1 MEENLKQFNE
11 AGASEIIRIAIFGP
25 ESTGKTTLAK
35 QLADYYQ
42 TVWVPEFARDYLQE
56 KLNSGRGVCDI
67 DDMLPIAYGQT
78 KLENES
84 AAIADTYLFCDTNL
98 MVTKVFSELYY
109 NFCDSLLDKAAR
121 THQYDLFFLTDID
134 VPWEDDGLR
143 DSPEGRE
150 SVFSVFKQ
158 SLIDNKKPFITLTG
172 DKETRLNKAIAILEE
187 LRKAKK
193 MGIDSL
199 DFVQIYEHG
208 IPIAKVQEQ
217 LTIYK
222 NGIAKTILDRPATIG
237 DGIMYLSTEEF
248 IEKAT
253 FFDANKASLTLKKLV
268 PASGAA
274 TRMFK
279 FLNEFLRDYHYET
292 ESINAYINR
301 KRDLE
306 LSLFIVGMDKF
317 SFFEAID
324 KRLRADFAEFEFW
337 PADKKNY
344 YFITYLLYPDYFD
357 FASKPKGVLPFHKY
371 SDHVATP
378 FEEHL
383 NESVAYASV
392 QQKSYLHFTITQ
404 AHQTLFEKL
413 EQELKSKIETQS
425 NTTIEI
431 GYSYQDKSTDSV
443 TVDANNYLVKNQNNE
458 LLFRPGGHGA
468 LIENL
473 NALDADIVFIKNID
487 NVIQNE
493 MNAIALYKKGLAG
506 ILLELQQRVFN
517 YLDAIHLQKFEES
530 GVDEIVLFVQN
541 ELSIELIKGF
551 SKFTFENKIKELI
564 RVLDR
569 PIRVCGMVKNEGEPG
584 GGPFWVIDG
593 KGKMNLQIVESSQM
607 DLKNEEQQRIL
618 DNATHFNPVDLV
630 CGIKNYKNQ
639 KFDLSQFVDHNSGFI
654 VERKLGSDTIKSYE
668 LPGLW
673 NGAMAKWITVFVEV
687 PMVTFNPVKNVNDL
701 LKPAHQAQ
709 QAL

>member
-1 MEENLKQFNE
+1 MEENLKQLTKT
-11 AGASEIIRIAIFGP
+11 GASEIIRIAIFGP

-35 QLADYYQ
+35 QLAEYYK

-56 KLNSGRGVCDI
+56 KLDSGRGICDI

-84 AAIADTYLFCDTNL
+84 AAIANGYLFCDTNL

-121 THQYDLFFLTDID
+121 AHQYDLFFLTDID

-150 SVFSVFKQ
+150 SIFSVFKQ
-158 SLIDNKKPFITLTG
+158 SLVDNKKPFITLTG

-222 NGIAKTILDRPATIG
+222 NGIVKTILDRPATID
-237 DGIMYLSTEEF
+237 DGILHLTTEMF
-248 IEKAT
+248 VEKAA
-253 FFDANKASLTLKKLV
+253 FFDANKASLKLKKLV

-274 TRMFK
+274 TRMFN
-279 FLNEFLRDYHYET
+279 FLNEFLKDFHYNS

-301 KRDLE
+301 KHDLE

-317 SFFEAID
+317 PFYKAID
-324 KRLRADFAEFEFW
+324 QQLRADFSDFDFW
-337 PADKKNY
+337 SADQKNY
-344 YFITYLLYPDYFD
+344 YFITYLLHSDYFD
-357 FASKPKGVLPFHKY
+357 FASKPKGVLPFHQY

-383 NESVAYASV
+383 NESVVYASV
-392 QQKSYLHFTITQ
+392 QQKSFLHFTITQ
-404 AHQTLFEKL
+404 EHQVLFEKL
-413 EQELKSKIETQS
+413 EQELKSNIEAQS
-425 NTTIEI
+425 KTTIEI

-443 TVDANNYLVKNQNNE
+443 IVDANNHLVKNQFNE

-487 NVIQNE
+487 NVIQNHLE
-493 MNAIALYKKGLAG
+493 AIALYKKGLAG
-506 ILLELQQRVFN
+506 ILVTLQQRVFK
-517 YLDAIHLQKFEES
+517 YVAAIQQQQVSES
-530 GVDEIVLFVQN
+530 EVAEIMTFIQN
-541 ELSIELIKGF
+541 ELSIELNKGF
-551 SKFTFENKIKELI
+551 SKFTFENKLNDLLH
-564 RVLDR
+564 VLDR

-593 KGKMNLQIVESSQM
+593 KGRTTLQIVESSQV
-607 DLKNEEQQRIL
+607 DLKNEKQQLIL
-618 DNATHFNPVDLV
+618 ESATHFNPVDLV

-639 KFDLSQFVDHNSGFI
+639 KFDLNQFVDHNSGFI
-654 VERKLGSDTIKSYE
+654 VERKLGNDIIKSYE

-701 LKPAHQAQ
+701 LKPAHQPHQ
-709 QAL
+709 TL